1 MEQVRAVMEKSIAE
15 RWPIR
20 RLERFG
26 RSPTAGSRA
35 QGARNAAGSDAT
47 PNNTTRHPSAKENAG
62 PSLASAVEA
71 VIERSEDRVVID
83 VARIKARALM
93 PQEREALIDLLEDL
107 LILAR
112 SA

>member
-1 MEQVRAVMEKSIAE
+1 MPSRPRQRPESSAPLAGFQTSITG
-15 RWPIR
+15 
-20 RLERFG
+20 RFCPFTEG
-26 RSPTAGSRA
+26 
-35 QGARNAAGSDAT
+35 NAAGSDAT